1 MQSSIANIPASVF
14 GITLY
19 LRQNNSVSYFS
30 EQLQGLML
38 ALYFLNTWEVFKY
51 NDNEIKL
58 DRKRKDV
65 FFAHSVL
72 LVIAN
77 FKKIKITPL
86 WFEVQSKCST
96 KNENREHS
104 LVYVKVNGLYDIMLV
119 NKMLLFSNPTVKK
132 IVGLWYQPPY
142 CDGWCWFC

>member
-30 EQLQGLML
+30 EKLQGLML

-86 WFEVQSKCST
+86 
-96 KNENREHS
+96 
-104 LVYVKVNGLYDIMLV
+104 
-119 NKMLLFSNPTVKK
+119 
-132 IVGLWYQPPY
+132 
-142 CDGWCWFC
+142 